1 MNAMSASEPLSLGHK
16 CPSSRVLFEI
26 ESGRLESLEAREIL
40 IWAIENFHPRLALSC
55 SFGAPEGL
63 VLLDLMHR
71 IEPASRVFVLDTG
84 RLPQATYDL
93 VDRIRDRYGKPVEV
107 VFPRAEDVQAMV
119 REHGLNLFYE
129 SVEKRQLCCRLR
141 KVEPLRRHL
150 ADLDAWVTG
159 LRRDQGVTRAEV
171 KKVELDPAHP
181 GIVKVNPIADW
192 TSDDVW
198 TYVRSHGVPVN
209 RLHAQGYPSVGCDPC
224 SRAIGEGDD
233 PRAGRWWWE
242 NAETK
247 ECGIHVGEEAEGSG
261 I

>member
-1 MNAMSASEPLSLGHK
+1 LT
-16 CPSSRVLFEI
+16 
-26 ESGRLESLEAREIL
+26 
-40 IWAIENFHPRLALSC
+40 WAIDNFHPRLALSC

-63 VLLDLMHR
+63 VLLDMMHA

-93 VDRIRDRYGKPVEV
+93 MDRIRDRYGKPVEI

-159 LRRDQGVTRAEV
+159 LRRDQGVTRSEV
-171 KKVELDPAHP
+171 KKVEMDPVHP

-192 TSDDVW
+192 TADDVSK
-198 TYVRSHGVPVN
+198 YVRAHNVPVN

-224 SRAIGEGDD
+224 SRAIAEGDD